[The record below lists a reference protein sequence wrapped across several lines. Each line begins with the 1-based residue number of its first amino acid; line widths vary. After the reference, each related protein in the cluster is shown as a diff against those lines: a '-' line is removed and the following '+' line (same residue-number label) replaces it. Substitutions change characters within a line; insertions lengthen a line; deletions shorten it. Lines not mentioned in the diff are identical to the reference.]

1 MKLVNIGP
9 VSLAGCLRHVVAI
22 IPGQFAHSRLPIG
35 KYNHGKIIQLIFVI
49 DVSVQLPWKD

>member
-35 KYNHGKIIQLIFVI
+35 KYNRGKIIQLIFVI
-49 DVSVQLPWKD
+49 DVSVQLP